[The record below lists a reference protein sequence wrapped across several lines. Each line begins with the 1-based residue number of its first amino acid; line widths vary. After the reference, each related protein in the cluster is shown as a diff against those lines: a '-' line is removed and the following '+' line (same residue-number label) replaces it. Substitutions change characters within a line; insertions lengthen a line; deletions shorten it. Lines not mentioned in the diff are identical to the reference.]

1 MDREA
6 LLEVKNLKKYFPI
19 KGGIFGK
26 KTIKQVKAV
35 DDVSFEVFKG
45 ETLGIV
51 GESGCGKSTTG
62 RALLRLLEPTAGD
75 IYFQGKNIAHL
86 KKNEMRM
93 LRKDMQIVFQDPFAS
108 LNPRMKVGEI
118 IEEPLINF
126 SIGDK
131 QVRKKR
137 VLEIMEQVG
146 LTPSQIDRYPHE
158 FSGGQRQRIGIA
170 RALATNPK
178 LIIADEPVSALD
190 VSIQSQVLNLLKD
203 LQKELDLTYI
213 FISHDLSVVK
223 HFCDRIGVMYL
234 GKMVEIADKSELY
247 HRPMHPYAQALLSAV
262 PSPNPKKKKERIVL
276 QGDVPSPSDPPSGC
290 TFHPRCFECMDICS
304 EVTPVLEEKEPGR
317 LVSCHLYSDENKKI
331 IV

>member
-1 MDREA
+1 LSREV

-62 RALLRLLEPTAGD
+62 RALLRLLEPTSGD

-86 KKNEMRM
+86 KKNEMRI

-126 SIGDK
+126 HLYDK
-131 QVRKKR
+131 EGRKKR

-146 LTPSQIDRYPHE
+146 LTASQINRYPHE

-234 GKMVEIADKSELY
+234 GKMVEIAEKNELY

-276 QGDVPSPSDPPSGC
+276 QGDVPSPSNPPSGC

-317 LVSCHLYSDENKKI
+317 LVSCHLYRDENKKI

>member
-1 MDREA
+1 M
-6 LLEVKNLKKYFPI
+6 
-19 KGGIFGK
+19 FGK

-62 RALLRLLEPTAGD
+62 RALLRLLEPTGGD
-75 IYFQGKNIAHL
+75 IYFQGRNIAEL
-86 KKNEMRM
+86 KKSEMRL

-126 SIGDK
+126 QLYDK
-131 QVRKKR
+131 ANRKRR

-146 LTPSQIDRYPHE
+146 LTPSQINRYPHE

-203 LQKELDLTYI
+203 LQKDLGLTYI
-213 FISHDLSVVK
+213 FISHDLSVIK

-234 GKMVEIADKSELY
+234 GKMVEIADKNDLY

-262 PSPNPKKKKERIVL
+262 PSPNPKKKKERIIL
-276 QGDVPSPSDPPSGC
+276 QGDVPSPSAPPDGC
-290 TFHPRCFECMDICS
+290 TFHPRCFECMSICS
-304 EVTPVLEEKEPGR
+304 EEAPILEEKEPGR
-317 LVSCHLYSDENKKI
+317 FVSCHLYKKEREKI